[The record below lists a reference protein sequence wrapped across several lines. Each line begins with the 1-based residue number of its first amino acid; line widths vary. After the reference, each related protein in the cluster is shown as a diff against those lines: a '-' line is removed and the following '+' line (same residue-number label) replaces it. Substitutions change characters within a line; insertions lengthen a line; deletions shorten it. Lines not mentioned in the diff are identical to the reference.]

1 MQQLQATMANKK
13 CLKLV
18 LEATPEANLITPQ
31 FWTAKWCTPKST
43 LVPNEALVDGF
54 EVYTN
59 WRNIWTPCG
68 CKMQHQTATKP
79 GQNNEQKQQTNYAKG
94 IG

>member
-1 MQQLQATMANKK
+1 MLEIGVGIYSQGQLEHHNFGQQ
-13 CLKLV
+13 
-18 LEATPEANLITPQ
+18 
-31 FWTAKWCTPKST
+31 SDGT

-68 CKMQHQTATKP
+68 CKMQHQTARKP
-79 GQNNEQKQQTNYAKG
+79 GQNNEQK
-94 IG
+94 

>member
-1 MQQLQATMANKK
+1 MLEFGVGSYSQGQLEHHNFGQQSDAL
-13 CLKLV
+13 
-18 LEATPEANLITPQ
+18 
-31 FWTAKWCTPKST
+31 PKST

-68 CKMQHQTATKP
+68 RKMQHQTTTKP
-79 GQNNEQKQQTNYAKG
+79 GQNNEQKQQTN
-94 IG
+94 

>member
-1 MQQLQATMANKK
+1 M
-13 CLKLV
+13 V
-18 LEATPEANLITPQ
+18 
-31 FWTAKWCTPKST
+31 PK
-43 LVPNEALVDGF
+43 EALVDGF

-68 CKMQHQTATKP
+68 HKMQHQTATKP
-79 GQNNEQKQQTNYAKG
+79 DQNNEQKQQTNYAKS